1 MAETVHF
8 LPCIQCDKVER
19 ISRVY
24 NVVLM
29 SISAIIGGLA
39 TKQDPVVLAT
49 RDTFSVCGSCPFSRH
64 IDH

>member
-19 ISRVY
+19 ISLVY

-49 RDTFSVCGSCPFSRH
+49 RDTFFSLWLMPF
-64 IDH
+64 